1 MIFINDRL
9 DNESRI
15 ARKLLFSFPTNKF
28 IFENCRLG
36 ESFGLENSRISRE
49 INPTKVGKI
58 SAVKKFRRAAREFE
72 RKLKKKGRKEGR
84 KEGRKK
90 GRKSGTAAGASPG
103 RRGEKS
109 GESRKVC
116 ERLSKSKVVKFTVS
130 RGSGAKG
137 KRATTF
143 DVTMVDVHLYGSHCN
158 LHCAFALENA
168 RDIAL
173 HARDG
178 VRARTRVEFGTY
190 ASSEREE
197 RLFHK
202 IVVPLIH

>member
-15 ARKLLFSFPTNKF
+15 ARKLLFTFPTNKF

-72 RKLKKKGRKEGR
+72 RKLK
-84 KEGRKK
+84 KK

>member
-1 MIFINDRL
+1 MRWNIQ
-9 DNESRI
+9 E
-15 ARKLLFSFPTNKF
+15 
-28 IFENCRLG
+28 
-36 ESFGLENSRISRE
+36 ISRE
-49 INPTKVGKI
+49 KVERSGGKI
-58 SAVKKFRRAAREFE
+58 SLREFE
-72 RKLKKKGRKEGR
+72 RKLRKEKRKR
-84 KEGRKK
+84 KEKAGF
-90 GRKSGTAAGASPG
+90 TAAAGARFG
-103 RRGEKS
+103 RRRGERRKIGES
-109 GESRKVC
+109 QSLRATVEVESRKIYGQPRKWC
-116 ERLSKSKVVKFTVS
+116 
-130 RGSGAKG
+130 
-137 KRATTF
+137 KRKASATF

>member
-72 RKLKKKGRKEGR
+72 RKLK
-84 KEGRKK
+84 KK

>member
-1 MIFINDRL
+1 MMRWRNPRNL
-9 DNESRI
+9 
-15 ARKLLFSFPTNKF
+15 ARKS
-28 IFENCRLG
+28 
-36 ESFGLENSRISRE
+36 LERSG
-49 INPTKVGKI
+49 VKI
-58 SAVKKFRRAAREFE
+58 SLREFE
-72 RKLKKKGRKEGR
+72 RELRKE
-84 KEGRKK
+84 KEEEGKEK
-90 GRKSGTAAGASPG
+90 VGFTAAAGSG
-103 RRGEKS
+103 GGGERRKIGES
-109 GESRKVC
+109 QSLRATVEVESRKIYGQP
-116 ERLSKSKVVKFTVS
+116 R
-130 RGSGAKG
+130 
-137 KRATTF
+137 KRCKRKASATF

-197 RLFHK
+197 RLFRK

>member
-15 ARKLLFSFPTNKF
+15 ARKLLFTFPTNKF

-84 KEGRKK
+84 KKERKK
-90 GRKSGTAAGASPG
+90 KWNGSWSEPREERRKIG
-103 RRGEKS
+103 GES
-109 GESRKVC
+109 QSLRATVEVESRKIYGQP
-116 ERLSKSKVVKFTVS
+116 R
-130 RGSGAKG
+130 
-137 KRATTF
+137 KRCKRKASH
-143 DVTMVDVHLYGSHCN
+143 DVRRDNGGR
-158 LHCAFALENA
+158 ALI
-168 RDIAL
+168 RVAL
-173 HARDG
+173 
-178 VRARTRVEFGTY
+178 
-190 ASSEREE
+190 
-197 RLFHK
+197 
-202 IVVPLIH
+202 

>member
-1 MIFINDRL
+1 MSGYPENLARNKSDK
-9 DNESRI
+9 SR
-15 ARKLLFSFPTNKF
+15 KGFSGK
-28 IFENCRLG
+28 
-36 ESFGLENSRISRE
+36 
-49 INPTKVGKI
+49 KI
-58 SAVKKFRRAAREFE
+58 SSREFE
-72 RKLKKKGRKEGR
+72 RKLKKKE
-84 KEGRKK
+84 RKK
-90 GRKSGTAAGASPG
+90 ERKKEKVEFTTAAGANSG

-109 GESRKVC
+109 GGESQSLRATVEVESRKIYGQP
-116 ERLSKSKVVKFTVS
+116 R
-130 RGSGAKG
+130 
-137 KRATTF
+137 KRCKRKASATF